1 MQINSN
7 YRASY
12 TASANRSMQNIAGDT
27 KCSFSDVAVMKA
39 EEADSKEVSK
49 KTSAI
54 FDSIG
59 SRAPDEVKQAWM
71 ESEEETDAFFTVFG
85 LYISKDGKHAHMT
98 QMGIDRFVRWYRGE
112 FNENDLL
119 GNSVGS
125 AIKAVNKW
133 IYDVDH
139 PLPGSPARSRED
151 QQLIMKEREFYEVFL
166 DKLLGLSKKVPQ
178 T

>member
-1 MQINSN
+1 MQINNNFS
-7 YRASY
+7 ASY
-12 TASANRSMQNIAGDT
+12 MASANKSRQNIAGDT
-27 KCSFSDVAVMKA
+27 KRTFSDVAVTKA
-39 EEADSKEVSK
+39 EEAEGSEVRK
-49 KTSAI
+49 KTSAVL
-54 FDSIG
+54 DSIG
-59 SRAPDEVKQAWM
+59 SQAPDEVKQAWM
-71 ESEEETDAFFTVFG
+71 EAEEETDAFFTVFG

-112 FNENDLL
+112 YNQDDLL

-139 PLPGSPARSRED
+139 PLAGSPARSRED

-166 DKLLGLSKKVPQ
+166 DKLLKLSKKAPQ

>member
-1 MQINSN
+1 MQINNN
-7 YRASY
+7 YSVSYMASV
-12 TASANRSMQNIAGDT
+12 NKGKQNIVGST
-27 KCSFSDVAVMKA
+27 KRPFSDVAVMKA
-39 EEADSKEVSK
+39 EETDKDRVQK

-54 FDSIG
+54 LDSIG
-59 SRAPDEVKQAWM
+59 SHASDGVKQAWM
-71 ESEEETDAFFTVFG
+71 EAEEETGAFFTVYG

-119 GNSVGS
+119 GSSVES

-139 PLPGSPARSRED
+139 PLAGSPARSEEER
-151 QQLIMKEREFYEVFL
+151 QLIMKEREFYEVFL
-166 DKLLGLSKKVPQ
+166 NKLLQLSNLN
-178 T
+178 